1 MREEKLSEK
10 QLKELLEQL
19 NNLAVQSTDTNMYYE
34 DRESYAWKYLSK
46 SSITGKQLY
55 ESLSDDDMLKVICDM
70 AKRLNHAPSQK
81 EMFWI
86 WREYIKQRFNKWPYA
101 LKAAN
106 LPTKAGLGGKSM
118 KQIEDENIL
127 KEKAL
132 ESFRQK
138 AIELGRIPHP
148 KEMPE
153 VKEQLKKY
161 MLTWADVVKAA
172 KLDNAFMKKEAVY
185 KIENLNDKEKQQL
198 ALLRSRAEELNRSP
212 FHNEVSPE
220 LKQSLVSF
228 CGSWRNALYQV
239 ELEPIRRRKPFS
251 NVFLDEENERLARKD
266 HKDILE
272 DCYYKIIMLSDEDM
286 RELEVIK
293 KLHLKNKGNLNKK
306 DVPPQIRQ
314 RLQESCGS
322 WANVLF
328 QVDIEL

>member
-1 MREEKLSEK
+1 MRDEKLSEK
-10 QLKELLEQL
+10 QLKDLLEQL
-19 NNLAVQSTDTNMYYE
+19 NTLAAKSADTNMHYD

-55 ESLSDDDMLKVICDM
+55 ESLSDEDMLEVIRDE
-70 AKRLNHAPSQK
+70 AKRLDHAPSQK
-81 EMFWI
+81 EMFWV
-86 WREYIKQRFNKWPYA
+86 WREYIKLRFQKWPYA

-106 LPTKAGLGGKSM
+106 LPTKAGTGGKTM
-118 KQIEDENIL
+118 KQIELEYIL
-127 KEKAL
+127 KENAL

-161 MLTWADVVKAA
+161 MLTWADVVEAA
-172 KLDNAFMKKEAVY
+172 KLNNDFMKKQAVY
-185 KIENLNDKEKQQL
+185 KIENLNDEQKNQL
-198 ALLRSRAEELNRSP
+198 TLLRSRAEELNRSP

-228 CGSWRNALYQV
+228 CGSWRNALHQID
-239 ELEPIRRRKPFS
+239 LEPIRRRKPFS

-272 DCYYKIIMLSDEDM
+272 DCYYKIIKLSDED
-286 RELEVIK
+286 RNELEVIK
-293 KLHLKNKGNLNKK
+293 KLYLKNKGNLNKR
-306 DVPPQIRQ
+306 DVTSQIRQ
-314 RLQESCGS
+314 QLQESCGS
-322 WANVLF
+322 WANALF